1 MITSNDGINNLIKVK
16 IQNNRNFFMNKII
29 LLGILFQC
37 LNTLSGSTL
46 DTITKFLGSKSYTW
60 YHYYSIGN
68 IFTLIILFIFLHF
81 NGGIKKHI
89 FLKKKTNYYIPV
101 MRGLTFIPLPIII
114 FFALKHI
121 PLNVFTVLFM
131 TVPFFMFIFSQL
143 LQKEKVTYINWIV
156 LILGFF
162 GVVLVIKPDPN
173 QLNIYFFLVLY
184 LAAYVAL
191 MNIVVSKYSH
201 LATTYGYTFYQFLPF
216 TLCSSF
222 IFFLNPML
230 PELIDLLL
238 ICSAGLLFFLAALFY
253 NTTYYI
259 AGKYTGIVSPFVYT
273 QIIWASLYGYIFF
286 SEKLD
291 YIAVIGIVFI
301 VISGSISIRQTKKI
315 V

>member
-1 MITSNDGINNLIKVK
+1 
-16 IQNNRNFFMNKII
+16 MNKII

-131 TVPFFMFIFSQL
+131 TVPFFMFIFSQ
-143 LQKEKVTYINWIV
+143 
-156 LILGFF
+156 
-162 GVVLVIKPDPN
+162 
-173 QLNIYFFLVLY
+173 
-184 LAAYVAL
+184 
-191 MNIVVSKYSH
+191 
-201 LATTYGYTFYQFLPF
+201 
-216 TLCSSF
+216 
-222 IFFLNPML
+222 
-230 PELIDLLL
+230 
-238 ICSAGLLFFLAALFY
+238 
-253 NTTYYI
+253 
-259 AGKYTGIVSPFVYT
+259 
-273 QIIWASLYGYIFF
+273 
-286 SEKLD
+286 
-291 YIAVIGIVFI
+291 
-301 VISGSISIRQTKKI
+301 
-315 V
+315 

>member
-1 MITSNDGINNLIKVK
+1 
-16 IQNNRNFFMNKII
+16 
-29 LLGILFQC
+29 
-37 LNTLSGSTL
+37 
-46 DTITKFLGSKSYTW
+46 
-60 YHYYSIGN
+60 
-68 IFTLIILFIFLHF
+68 
-81 NGGIKKHI
+81 
-89 FLKKKTNYYIPV
+89 

-173 QLNIYFFLVLY
+173 QLNIYIFLVLY

-216 TLCSSF
+216 TLFSLF
-222 IFFLNPML
+222 IFFLNPIL

-238 ICSAGLLFFLAALFY
+238 ICSAGILFFLAALFY
-253 NTTYYI
+253 NTAYYI
-259 AGKYTGIVSPFVYT
+259 AGKYTGIVSPFIYT

-301 VISGSISIRQTKKI
+301 VISGTISIRQTKKI

>member
-1 MITSNDGINNLIKVK
+1 
-16 IQNNRNFFMNKII
+16 
-29 LLGILFQC
+29 
-37 LNTLSGSTL
+37 
-46 DTITKFLGSKSYTW
+46 
-60 YHYYSIGN
+60 
-68 IFTLIILFIFLHF
+68 
-81 NGGIKKHI
+81 
-89 FLKKKTNYYIPV
+89 
-101 MRGLTFIPLPIII
+101 
-114 FFALKHI
+114 
-121 PLNVFTVLFM
+121 
-131 TVPFFMFIFSQL
+131 
-143 LQKEKVTYINWIV
+143 
-156 LILGFF
+156 
-162 GVVLVIKPDPN
+162 
-173 QLNIYFFLVLY
+173 
-184 LAAYVAL
+184 
-191 MNIVVSKYSH
+191 MNIIVSKYSH

-273 QIIWASLYGYIFF
+273 QIIWASIYGYIFF

-301 VISGSISIRQTKKI
+301 VISGTISIRQTKKI